1 MGKAGSHNLTDG
13 MKKLLD
19 IFGMEWRM
27 VGIVFCGLVESICT
41 ILILPPGRHWEK
53 PRQSS
58 PILIGPGSLTQ
69 L

>member
-27 VGIVFCGLVESICT
+27 VGIVFYS
-41 ILILPPGRHWEK
+41 
-53 PRQSS
+53 
-58 PILIGPGSLTQ
+58 
-69 L
+69 